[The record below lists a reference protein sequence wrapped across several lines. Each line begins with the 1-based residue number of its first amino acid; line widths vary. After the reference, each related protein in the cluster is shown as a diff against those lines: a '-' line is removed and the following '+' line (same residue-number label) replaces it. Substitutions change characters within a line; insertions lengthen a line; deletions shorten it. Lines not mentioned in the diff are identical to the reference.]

1 MKISTLLLV
10 AVILIAG
17 CIQSGMAPIVK
28 NLPEVKEFLNQYPE
42 AAITA
47 SAYSPASIKFVLK
60 NFEEQCPNLGEEGK
74 SYQKVTVI
82 DGKTKQMMIVWVE
95 AKNNEFVCAIRTSLS
110 GEIVTTT
117 SSTTTIPPTT
127 TAQITTTSQ
136 ATTTTLLPT
145 TTTTIAN
152 TTNTTNASATSSTTT
167 TIGPT
172 PDLFISDINITKAV
186 YYVDFWDPR
195 IFSHNI
201 SFRVTNIG
209 NAISN
214 ATLARITILNESASN
229 ASVTTNLSSVKA
241 LAPGESVLVDFRGP
255 YRLTR
260 STYAQAMY
268 YLSTAVDLSDQF
280 SFYNNTESNEENNL
294 KTIAF
299 PVPYIFPTQANL
311 VVSYIS
317 FSFGNTSIRVKNIG
331 TEPSDAFSVS
341 INQYSSNNQS
351 AGGCGNSFPALA
363 PGLTNQ
369 TWCWTA
375 GAAKANAT
383 ADTYNMTIETNEN
396 DNVNSTFS

>member
-1 MKISTLLLV
+1 MKISALLLV

-17 CIQSGMAPIVK
+17 CTQSGLTPIVK
-28 NLPEVKEFLNQYPE
+28 SLPEVKEFLNEYPE

-47 SAYSPASIKFVLK
+47 SAYSPTAVKFVVE
-60 NFEEQCPNLGEEGK
+60 NFKEQCPNLGEEGK

-82 DGKTKQMMIVWVE
+82 DGKTKQMMIVWIE
-95 AKNNEFVCAIRTSLS
+95 AKSNEFVCAIRTSLS

-117 SSTTTIPPTT
+117 SSTTTTLPPTTT

-136 ATTTTLLPT
+136 PTTTTLPPT
-145 TTTTIAN
+145 TTTAN
-152 TTNTTNASATSSTTT
+152 ATNASSTSSTTT
-167 TIGPT
+167 TTIGPA

-186 YYVDFWDPR
+186 YYLDNWNPNQ
-195 IFSHNI
+195 FSHNI
-201 SFRVTNIG
+201 SFRVTNVG
-209 NAISN
+209 NAPSN
-214 ATLARITILNESASN
+214 ATLARITILNESAGN
-229 ASVTTNLSSVKA
+229 ATLTTNLSSVKA

-260 STYAQAMY
+260 PTYAQAMY

-294 KTIAF
+294 KTAAF

-311 VVSYIS
+311 VINYLSISY
-317 FSFGNTSIRVKNIG
+317 GNVTYQVKNIG
-331 TEPSDAFSVS
+331 TESSAAFSISVNMYNS
-341 INQYSSNNQS
+341 LNQS
-351 AGGCGNSFPALA
+351 SGGCGSGGPALA
-363 PGLTNQ
+363 PGMATNL

-375 GAAKANAT
+375 GGAKANAT
-383 ADTYNMTIETNEN
+383 ADVYNMTIETNEN